1 MFDMCHDRG
10 VPTREDRHRQD
21 RRDAARL
28 TAAVTELRERVGRD
42 QYRGLDW
49 GYKILLGAVGELLTL
64 TAAAISRGELSPKNE
79 VRRAALRVADHLAQP
94 E

>member
-1 MFDMCHDRG
+1 MEA
-10 VPTREDRHRQD
+10 VPTREDRYRQD

-28 TAAVTELRERVGRD
+28 AAAVTELRERVGRD

-49 GYKILLGAVGELLTL
+49 GYRILLGAVGELLTL
-64 TAAAISRGELSPKNE
+64 TAWAISRGELSPKNE
-79 VRRAALRVADHLAQP
+79 VRRGALRVADHLARP